1 MMNRSVMQR
10 QMFAKGG
17 AAFPDLSGDGAVTQ
31 KDILMGRGVPM
42 QDGGMAMMPPP
53 PGAAPMGPPPMPP
66 GAAMAP
72 PGAAD
77 QGPFDPAVLEGLLVD
92 SAQSMEAMDAAAEE
106 GDYATV
112 INSIRGDELPLE
124 ARYEELAG
132 VVGPEDSQQT
142 PESVLTL
149 LQPVMQMAAVD
160 QGIGGLAQ
168 DQMTTPVEGPMA
180 EGIMSTVNMEGAPP
194 GPEQMAMAAPGGAA
208 PVNFRQGGAVQYF
221 NPENKNRV
229 VQPDPLGGRLGEI
242 YSDKQAL
249 YQSIISPEDQQTAL
263 DEQKR
268 MTKAQMLFDIA
279 QGALAFATPGE
290 TAMSP
295 AERLAQVAQ
304 PVLGNI
310 GARAGELQKF
320 KQGQE
325 QEQRAL
331 NLQALGSA
339 EGTLTAEL
347 AAKAAAEEQDDQQ
360 SFLSIEARK
369 DRAHDL
375 LKITKTA
382 DINNTAREDTQEHAK
397 EMQNL
402 LNDNRI
408 AMIGLQGDDG
418 RESILL
424 QSRLQTQRDSLLQAY
439 ERADKT
445 LAFERQLKIIGV
457 NKINDIEKMDYGADQ
472 NKELTRLR
480 AALDMEAQL
489 ATQAHQAAQNVLNRE
504 ADKNTQL
511 NDQTFRKEMAEELRK
526 FTKDEAAIDRAI
538 AATQRSIDNAF
549 ATSADERAE
558 QVLTIQQA
566 AQVLDQSYKM
576 GNLALEQ
583 EAAKIAKLG
592 SASDS
597 AAITY
602 ISNDDRLNA
611 YANNQL
617 APQEKTIFEQTVINY
632 INPDNSKVWDG
643 TKYVFGKPMELAPK
657 IRASIESGNP
667 EFFAQISRPGGG
679 VQAGGNVTETGGNN
693 ETVTVYD
700 SPEFNQALFTPEK
713 GVNLDSPEWDRV
725 PTNIINEGV
734 KYERATGIGE
744 IFTRVGNYFTEN
756 MREALGFRPMD
767 EYGRE
772 IVQADR
778 DINILRETVLQEMNN
793 WTDGRVLKT
802 TQDALRRTM
811 QDLKPGIFSSD
822 EKARETL
829 ESTMEA
835 MAKAFSDYAAV
846 DPYYN
851 PSSEGDFTSA
861 QVTKARKRATEIRGL
876 IAEVRALDKAYTI
889 YFDSITPGG
898 VGNQRTGASEKNLEA
913 GTRSIINQMLE
924 ANRLKNEG

>member
-1 MMNRSVMQR
+1 
-10 QMFAKGG
+10 
-17 AAFPDLSGDGAVTQ
+17 
-31 KDILMGRGVPM
+31 
-42 QDGGMAMMPPP
+42 
-53 PGAAPMGPPPMPP
+53 
-66 GAAMAP
+66 
-72 PGAAD
+72 
-77 QGPFDPAVLEGLLVD
+77 
-92 SAQSMEAMDAAAEE
+92 
-106 GDYATV
+106 
-112 INSIRGDELPLE
+112 
-124 ARYEELAG
+124 
-132 VVGPEDSQQT
+132 
-142 PESVLTL
+142 
-149 LQPVMQMAAVD
+149 
-160 QGIGGLAQ
+160 
-168 DQMTTPVEGPMA
+168 MA
-180 EGIMSTVNMEGAPP
+180 EGIMSTVNMEGPP
-194 GPEQMAMAAPGGAA
+194 AGPDQMAMAAPGGAA

-221 NPENKNRV
+221 NPVNANRV
-229 VQPDPLGGRLGEI
+229 VQRPKQRSESNALLTSLRPPLRSSSNMASSPTASAFGATPLGGRLGEI
-242 YSDKQAL
+242 NAEKLAL
-249 YQSIISPEDQQTAL
+249 YQNIMGSKDQQAAFEDQ
-263 DEQKR
+263 KK

-331 NLQALGSA
+331 KLQALGSA
-339 EGTLTAEL
+339 ENTLTAEL
-347 AAKAAAEEQDDQQ
+347 AAKVAAAEQDDQQ
-360 SFLSIEARK
+360 AFLKGEARLQ
-369 DRAHDL
+369 RAHEIT
-375 LKITKTA
+375 KITKTA
-382 DINNTAREDTQEHAK
+382 DLNNTARKDTQEHQK
-397 EMQNL
+397 DMQGLINQ
-402 LNDNRI
+402 NRI
-408 AMIGLQGDDG
+408 AMVELEGDDS
-418 RESILL
+418 RVSLLL
-424 QSRLQTQRDSLLQAY
+424 QSRLQTQRDSLLQSY

-445 LAFERQLKIIGV
+445 RAFERQLKVLDISQL
-457 NKINDIEKMDYGADQ
+457 NDIEKMDYGLGHS
-472 NKELTRLR
+472 KELAKVR
-480 AALDMEAQL
+480 AALSMEAQL
-489 ATQAHQAAQNVLNRE
+489 ATQAHQAAENVLNRE
-504 ADKNTQL
+504 ADKTGQL
-511 NDQTFRKEMAEELRK
+511 NEQTFRKDMAKELRK

-549 ATSADERAE
+549 ANSADERAE
-558 QVLTIQQA
+558 KVLTIQQA

-602 ISNDDRLNA
+602 IVNDDRLNA

-617 APQEKTIFEQTVINY
+617 SPEEKTTFEQTVLNY

-643 TKYVFGKPMELAPK
+643 TKYVFGKPMELAPRIQEAIK
-657 IRASIESGNP
+657 AGNP
-667 EFFAQISRPGGG
+667 EFFAQMNQPGGG
-679 VQAGGNVTETGGNN
+679 VQVGGNVPKVNETGGNI
-693 ETVTVYD
+693 TVYD

-713 GVNLDSPEWDRV
+713 GVNLNSPEWDRV

-767 EYGRE
+767 DYGRE

-802 TQDALRRTM
+802 TQDALRETM
-811 QDLKPGIFSSD
+811 KDLKPGIFSSD

-851 PSSEGDFTSA
+851 PSSVGDFSNA
-861 QVTKARKRATEIRGL
+861 QVEKARKRAMEIRGL

-898 VGNQRTGASEKNLEA
+898 VGNPKTGASEENLQA

-924 ANRLKNEG
+924 ANRLKNEAD